1 MPDKRMDGFFKLWE
15 DAQSVKDAE
24 EELADAEARLRNPRA
39 PGWLYAVGPAEQM
52 RLWDW
57 GVEDWGP
64 PVLRVK
70 IGVSKHELAPQGRR
84 GRRLSEL
91 QCGSPVALGVYDEVR
106 VPDMQKAEEEVHAL
120 LKHARLHGE
129 WFDATDDAVHWWLQW
144 LRCTGSPHKA
154 PVRAEY
160 LERARAVAEGRDR
173 PHKDPF
179 GRPSGPVRAADIMPS
194 TAYEPRRAS
203 RGAEMA

>member
-129 WFDATDDAVHWWLQW
+129 WFDATDDGPLVA
-144 LRCTGSPHKA
+144 SMA
-154 PVRAEY
+154 PVHRITSQGPRPRRVLGARSGGRGGPRQTSQGP
-160 LERARAVAEGRDR
+160 LRPAERAGPCSRHHAVNC
-173 PHKDPF
+173 
-179 GRPSGPVRAADIMPS
+179 V
-194 TAYEPRRAS
+194 
-203 RGAEMA
+203 